1 MLKIVS
7 GSIVVTVMRMI
18 MMSVFVVF
26 VVRFGAQVSMIG
38 FRTGKSMS
46 ARKYCKYQAPVIG
59 RS

>member
-1 MLKIVS
+1 MS

-38 FRTGKSMS
+38 FRTGKGMQ
-46 ARKYCKYQAPVIG
+46 ARKYGKYQ
-59 RS
+59 